1 MVYKF
6 WQLSW
11 FKFLETIRDCLQRVL
26 GVNYTKP
33 KFQLTSEDY
42 SHKETLRFEKEKVT
56 FTVYA
61 PAVFATIQAAFG
73 IGRKEFAESV
83 APERGTNYLK

>member
-1 MVYKF
+1 M
-6 WQLSW
+6 
-11 FKFLETIRDCLQRVL
+11 
-26 GVNYTKP
+26 NYTKP

-42 SHKETLRFEKEKVT
+42 SHKEILRFEKEKVT

-73 IGRKEFAESV
+73 IGRKEFADSV
-83 APERGTNYLK
+83 APESGKNYLK